1 MAQDR
6 YTEVT
11 KESWF
16 KRFGNAFKGIL
27 FGFLL
32 IGISFV
38 LLFWNEGRAVKTM
51 KTLKEGKG
59 IVVPIRADKLDP
71 ENNGKLVH
79 VTGKATTE
87 EILEDSVFNVS
98 IRAIKLKRVVQM
110 YQWKE
115 VVTSK
120 TKKKLGGETETVKT
134 YS

>member
-16 KRFGNAFKGIL
+16 KRLGNAFKGIL

-59 IVVPIRADKLDP
+59 IVVPIRADKVDP

>member
-16 KRFGNAFKGIL
+16 KRLGNAFKGIL

>member
-16 KRFGNAFKGIL
+16 KRLGNAFKGIL

-110 YQWKE
+110 YQWKK

>member
-16 KRFGNAFKGIL
+16 KRLGNAFKGIL

-120 TKKKLGGETETVKT
+120 TKKKLGGGTETVKT

>member
-16 KRFGNAFKGIL
+16 KRIGNAFKGIL

-110 YQWKE
+110 YQWKK